1 MVSVIILVIIIIAMI
16 IIFYHKSWKMYP
28 FLLLMGEQ
36 RSGEAHGGQFGILE
50 SMLWST
56 AENPED
62 IDWNSWDEWQASSPS
77 WKTLECWDWLGS
89 PAPSVLSLSSPVITT
104 IIVTEVPFIDFL
116 PYICKDFI
124 CIIFNQR
131 RKSDLQARCYPNLQ
145 LCKSHLARG

>member
-1 MVSVIILVIIIIAMI
+1 MVSIIIIVIIIIAMI
-16 IIFYHKSWKMYP
+16 IIFYHKSWKMCP

-36 RSGEAHGGQFGILE
+36 HSGEAHGGQFGILE

-56 AENPED
+56 AKNPED

-77 WKTLECWDWLGS
+77 WKALQRWDWLGS
-89 PAPSVLSLSSPVITT
+89 PAPSVLSLFPSDHNYHHNRGTVYW
-104 IIVTEVPFIDFL
+104 L

-145 LCKSHLARG
+145 LCTSHLASG